1 MSYRCICLNKDNT
14 KYETNVPKAECDL
27 LMYLY
32 LLKDQVMYSDKL
44 IKLTELIKEYGS
56 ERYNEGDYNASIQ

>member
-1 MSYRCICLNKDNT
+1 
-14 KYETNVPKAECDL
+14 
-27 LMYLY
+27 
-32 LLKDQVMYSDKL
+32 MYSDKL